1 MRVVIVGGSLAGIR
15 AAEALRREGH
25 DGEIVVV
32 GAEAR
37 LPYDRPPLSKQV
49 LAGTMDPADLE
60 LPFDAGADIEFRLS
74 TRAGGL
80 DLERRRV
87 VLDPGGELPY
97 DGLII
102 ATGAHPRT
110 LPGLPELAG
119 VHLLRTLDD
128 CLAIR
133 QALRAEPRVAVVG
146 AGFIGSEVAATCH
159 GLGLDVTVI
168 EALPVPLGRAV
179 GETVG
184 RRCGQLHVDH
194 GVALRLGV
202 GVTGL
207 VGGTGVEGVR
217 LADDSVVPADLVVIG
232 VGVAPATE
240 WLAGSGV
247 DLDNGVR
254 CDQWCR
260 VLSGGVPVPGVV
272 AAGDVANGHS
282 VSLGRP
288 TRVEHWTN
296 AVEQAEAAAAT
307 VIRPGESP
315 PFDPIPYFW
324 SDQYSTKIQFVGE
337 IDNDDRMQVLEGS
350 LDDERFVVG
359 WTRQDRLVAA
369 LGFSRPGRVMHYRNL
384 ITAGSPWPLQP
395 A

>member
-1 MRVVIVGGSLAGIR
+1 MRVVIIGASLAGIR

-25 DGEIVVV
+25 DGEIIVV
-32 GAEAR
+32 GAEPH

-49 LAGTMDPADLE
+49 LAGTMEAAETGLR
-60 LPFDAGADIEFRLS
+60 FDEGADVEFRLS
-74 TRAGGL
+74 TRATGL
-80 DLERRRV
+80 DIERRRV
-87 VLDPGGELPY
+87 MLEPGGELAY

-110 LPGLPELAG
+110 LPGLPDLGG
-119 VHLLRTLDD
+119 VHVLRTLDD

-133 QALRAEPRVAVVG
+133 QALPKGPRVAVVG
-146 AGFIGSEVAATCH
+146 AGFIGSEVAATCQ

-179 GETVG
+179 GEEVG
-184 RRCGQLHVDH
+184 RRCGRLHVDN
-194 GVALRLGV
+194 GVDLRLGV

-207 VGGTGVEGVR
+207 VGGTQVEGVT
-217 LADDSVVPADLVVIG
+217 LADDTVVPADLVVIG

-260 VLSGGVPVPGVV
+260 VLSGGVAVAGVV
-272 AAGDVANGHS
+272 AAGDVANADS
-282 VSLGRP
+282 LSLGHP
-288 TRVEHWTN
+288 TRMEHWTN
-296 AVEQAEAAAAT
+296 AVEQGEAAAAGLL
-307 VIRPGESP
+307 RGEEAA
-315 PFDPIPYFW
+315 PFDPVPYFW
-324 SDQYSTKIQFVGE
+324 SDQYGTKIQFVGQ
-337 IDNDDRMQVLEGS
+337 IDQDDRMQVLEGS

-359 WTRQDRLVAA
+359 WARRGRLVAA
-369 LGFSRPGRVMHYRNL
+369 LGFSRSGRVMHYRNL
-384 ITAGSPWPLQP
+384 ITTGSPWPLQP

>member
-1 MRVVIVGGSLAGIR
+1 MRVVIIGASLAGIR

-32 GAEAR
+32 AAEAH

-49 LAGTMDPADLE
+49 LAGTMDPADTALR
-60 LPFDAGADIEFRLS
+60 FDTGAGIEFRLS
-74 TRAGGL
+74 TRATGL

-87 VLDPGGELPY
+87 ALHPGGELAY

-110 LPGLPELAG
+110 LSGLPALTG
-119 VHLLRTLDD
+119 VHMLRTLDD

-133 QALRAEPRVAVVG
+133 QAVPQRPRVAVVG
-146 AGFIGSEVAATCH
+146 AGFIGSEVAATCQ

-179 GETVG
+179 GEEVG
-184 RRCGQLHVDH
+184 RRCGQLHVDN
-194 GVALRLGV
+194 GVQLRLGV

-207 VGGTGVEGVR
+207 VGGTQVEGVT
-217 LADDSVVPADLVVIG
+217 LADGSVVPADLVLIG

-247 DLDNGVR
+247 DVDNGVR

-260 VLSGGVPVPGVV
+260 VLSGGAALPRVV
-272 AAGDVANGHS
+272 AAGDVANCFS
-282 VSLGRP
+282 LSLGHP
-288 TRVEHWTN
+288 TN
-296 AVEQAEAAAAT
+296 AVEQGEAAAAT
-307 VIRPGESP
+307 LMRGNQAPA
-315 PFDPIPYFW
+315 FDPVPYFW
-324 SDQYSTKIQFVGE
+324 SDQYGTKIQFVGR
-337 IDNDDRMQVLEGS
+337 IDRDDRMQVLEGS
-350 LDDERFVVG
+350 LSDDRFVVG
-359 WTRQDRLVAA
+359 WSRQDRLVAA
-369 LGFSRPGRVMHYRNL
+369 LGFSRSGRVMHYRNL
-384 ITAGSPWPLQP
+384 ISAGAPWPMQP